1 MRLLTFRFLTVIIGL
16 LISVNSAF
24 AFFSDIPTS
33 YPYYQEIKELSENGL
48 LSETSTNEFRPN
60 DPLTNADFYTLMLE
74 YAHAPLAQKANL
86 PFKDTSNAANYAP
99 YLQTALNLGILKAQG
114 SNPMF
119 YPQKQITKSAALT
132 ALFQA
137 LGIGTSPFFDQSK
150 FPFSDLDPNSEPAK
164 VAQKAAELNILEPA
178 PNSKFFKRD
187 KKITRGE
194 LADYLYKIYQYK
206 PTSVANVQIKYVVK
220 EAPDNS
226 TSLTK
231 NESFDT
237 MQNVWDVLHQE
248 YYYKDKLDDQSMVFG
263 AIKGMVNETED
274 IYTVFET
281 PEEAAGFLGNLSD
294 EFEGVGMQIELIDDN
309 ITVIAPLKDSPAE
322 KAGIKAS
329 DIILEVNDEKVVG
342 KSIQYVTDKIR
353 GKAGTKVTI
362 KVRRGEREIKLII
375 TRAKI
380 KNESISY
387 ELIKKKNHKIAY
399 IDYRIFSAD
408 SYNSFVAAAKELIKE
423 KPDSFIIDLRN
434 NPGGYMDTAV
444 KIVGL
449 FTTRVRTALQLEYA
463 DGIKE
468 NYKTDGNGLL
478 NDYKVI
484 LLVNGGSASSSE
496 IVASALQELRR
507 ATLIGETT
515 FGKGSVQQ
523 ILQYRD
529 GSLFKYTISKWLT
542 PSGKWVNGKGITPDI
557 FVKNEN
563 GKDNQ
568 LDRAILELTKD

>member
-1 MRLLTFRFLTVIIGL
+1 MNRITFKFLAVILGL
-16 LISVNSAF
+16 LISLNSAF
-24 AFFSDIPTS
+24 AFFSDVPTS
-33 YPYYQEIKELSENGL
+33 HPYYQEIKELSENGL
-48 LSETSTNEFRPN
+48 LLETSTNEFHPN
-60 DPLTNADFYTLMLE
+60 DPLTNADFYRLMLE
-74 YAHAPLAQKANL
+74 YAKAPLAQKANL

-99 YLQTALNLGILKAQG
+99 YLQTALNLGILNAQG

-119 YPQKQITKSAALT
+119 YPKKQITKSTALK

-150 FPFSDLDPNSEPAK
+150 FPFSDLDPASELAQ

-178 PNSKFFKRD
+178 PNSKLFKRD
-187 KKITRGE
+187 KRVTRGD

-206 PTSVANVQIKYVVK
+206 PTSVANVQIKYIVK

-226 TSLTK
+226 AAITK
-231 NESFDT
+231 TESFDT

-248 YYYKDKLDDQSMVFG
+248 YYYKDKLDDQDLVFG
-263 AIKGMVNETED
+263 AIKGMVNETGD
-274 IYTVFET
+274 AYTVFET

-294 EFEGVGMQIELIDDN
+294 EFEGVGMQIELIDGN

-329 DIILEVNDEKVVG
+329 DIILEVNDENVVG
-342 KSIQYVTDKIR
+342 QSIQYVTDKIK

-362 KVRRGEREIKLII
+362 KVKRGAREFKITI

-380 KNESISY
+380 KNESISF
-387 ELIKKKNHKIAY
+387 EMIEKKNHKIAY

-408 SYNSFVAAAKELIKE
+408 SYNAFVTAAKDLIAK

-463 DGIKE
+463 DGSRE

-478 NDYKVI
+478 NNYKVI

-523 ILQYRD
+523 ILTYRD
-529 GSLFKYTISKWLT
+529 GSLLKYTVSKWLT
-542 PSGKWVNGKGITPDI
+542 PSGKWINGQGIKPDI
-557 FVKNEN
+557 FVKNAD
-563 GKDNQ
+563 GKDQQ